1 MSSNNSFTAACCII
15 GDEILNGKT
24 RDSNAHFLARSLFD
38 LGVDLKRVETIPDDY
53 EAIAE
58 TIRRLSSQH
67 DIVFTSGGIGPTHD
81 DITYA
86 ALAKAY
92 NLPLELDLETCK
104 QMEEKSGHLPGWVLN
119 DARKRMAIFPKPS
132 TLIRTSPE
140 LWVPIVV
147 VNENIHVLP
156 GIPRLFERLFE
167 SLQPHILSLIEAKT
181 GKQGTEKY
189 HRIQIA
195 TAQPEGKI
203 ADCLTAAQER
213 VKDGTIK
220 IGSYPK
226 WGQDSTGARVVV
238 SIVGKDK
245 KAVETLASEI
255 SNEIEGW
262 IHVPK

>member
-1 MSSNNSFTAACCII
+1 MPPSNSFTAACCII

-24 RDSNAHFLARSLFD
+24 RDSNAHFLAKSLFD
-38 LGVDLKRVETIPDDY
+38 IGVDLKRVEIIPDEY
-53 EAIAE
+53 KAIEE
-58 TIRRLSSQH
+58 TIKRLSSQH

-104 QMEEKSGHLPGWVLN
+104 QMEEKSSHIKDWVLN

-132 TLIRTSPE
+132 KLIRTSPE

-156 GIPRLFERLFE
+156 GIPRLFERLIH
-167 SLQPHILSLIEAKT
+167 SLQPHLISLIEAKT
-181 GKQGTEKY
+181 GRSTPEKY

-203 ADCLTAAQER
+203 AQCLTAAQNQ
-213 VKDGTIK
+213 VKDYNIK

-226 WGQDSTGARVVV
+226 WGQDSHGTRVVV
-238 SIVGKDK
+238 SIVGKDE
-245 KAVETLASEI
+245 KAVQALAKDI
-255 SNEIEGW
+255 SDQIEGW
-262 IHVPK
+262 IYVP